1 MTKSRLFFALITFS
15 FTISTLTLAC
25 VSKATPDTTG
35 VDKDIETVSSIS
47 DDEKTQSQENTITS
61 TPSAENSSTDNSS
74 QADADNEDEAFKY
87 EKEQKPLFP
96 NDEFSE
102 KYSEYQNYKQTEFPT
117 ADFLHDKS
125 IADKSLDVI
134 IAPDVSDQM
143 LTPEYWLEKTQEP
156 YKVLMNREEIAIW
169 NEDIL
174 ESRFSPTEYYRIVTD
189 IRKYGRRFNTQQIR
203 DEMLRYRPGVIWYTK
218 TDNNKVHRLTREDWL
233 DFYDKMNYE
242 PLGTKEYYAYT
253 TAYRY
258 PEKLNYYPVRKGICI
273 KRSTI
278 RNIPVETFYSD
289 DPQFWFDDVN
299 QISGILMNEPVLV
312 LWESKD
318 KQWYLIQTYYSAGWI
333 RQSDI
338 ALCTDAEFTKYFDY
352 TKRDNPDFIT
362 VTADQFTLPQAN
374 VFSFDDEAPAPAF
387 ALETPLFM
395 GTYLNLADWNDVN
408 LREQFADRVPH
419 SCYLAELPYKKADGT
434 LGKYYAAVPAGI
446 CCKGLMPYTKAN
458 TINLAFKSLGK
469 RYGWGGMENER
480 DCTGYTKDL
489 YRCFGFNFGKN
500 SAAQAAMPGKTVYFK
515 NLSRVQKAAVLDKL
529 EPGTLLYYY
538 GHVFVYLGKADDEAV
553 SSAADGSNY
562 YVISSMGTYYPDGK
576 SINTKT
582 NACSVTV
589 NNLSLVKKDGS
600 TWLESLV
607 CAKLLYN

>member
-1 MTKSRLFFALITFS
+1 MTKSRLFFAFITFS
-15 FTISTLTLAC
+15 FTIFPLTVAC
-25 VSKATPDTTG
+25 ASKGTTDTT
-35 VDKDIETVSSIS
+35 VTDKNTEAVSPIS
-47 DDEKTQSQENTITS
+47 DDEKTQTKENTITE
-61 TPSAENSSTDNSS
+61 TPPTDNSS
-74 QADADNEDEAFKY
+74 QTYAENDDVDFEY

-96 NDEFSE
+96 TDEFSE
-102 KYSEYQNYKQTEFPT
+102 KYSENQNNLKPDSPT
-117 ADFLHDKS
+117 ADFIHDKT

-143 LTPEYWLEKTQEP
+143 LTPEYWLEKTNEP
-156 YKVLMNREEIAIW
+156 YKVLMNREEIARW

-189 IRKYGRRFNTQQIR
+189 IRKYGRRFDTQQIR

-218 TDNNKVHRLTREDWL
+218 TDNDKVHRLTREDWL

-253 TAYRY
+253 TAYHY
-258 PEKLNYYPVRKGICI
+258 PEKLNYYPIRKGICI

-318 KQWYLIQTYYSAGWI
+318 KQWYLIQSYYSAGWI

-338 ALCTDAEFTKYFDY
+338 ALCSDAEFTKYFDY
-352 TKRDNPDFIT
+352 TKRDSPDFIT
-362 VTADQFTLPQAN
+362 VTADQFTLPKEN
-374 VFSFDDEAPAPAF
+374 IFSSENEAPSSTF
-387 ALETPLFM
+387 AEESPLFM
-395 GTYLNLADWNDVN
+395 GTYLNLADWKNIN

-515 NLSRVQKAAVLDKL
+515 NLSRSQKAAILDTL
-529 EPGTLLYYY
+529 EAGTLLYYY
-538 GHVFVYLGKADDEAV
+538 GHVFVYLGKADDV
-553 SSAADGSNY
+553 PSSSATDGSNY
-562 YVISSMGTYYPDGK
+562 YAISSMGSYYPDGK

-607 CAKLLYN
+607 CAKLFKLD

>member
-1 MTKSRLFFALITFS
+1 MTKSRLFFAIITFS
-15 FTISTLTLAC
+15 FTIFPLTVAC
-25 VSKATPDTTG
+25 ASKGTTDTTFT
-35 VDKDIETVSSIS
+35 DKNTETTSPIS
-47 DDEKTQSQENTITS
+47 DDEETQSKENT
-61 TPSAENSSTDNSS
+61 SAEIPSTDNSS
-74 QADADNEDEAFKY
+74 TPDTENDDEDFEY
-87 EKEQKPLFP
+87 EKEQKPRFP
-96 NDEFSE
+96 TDEFSE
-102 KYSEYQNYKQTEFPT
+102 KYSEYQNNLKPDSPT
-117 ADFLHDKS
+117 ADYIHDKT

-156 YKVLMNREEIAIW
+156 YKVLMNREEIARW

-218 TDNNKVHRLTREDWL
+218 TAGNKIHRLTREDWL
-233 DFYDKMNYE
+233 EFYDKMNYE
-242 PLGTKEYYAYT
+242 QLGTKEYYAYT

-299 QISGILMNEPVLV
+299 QISGILMNEPVLI

-318 KQWYLIQTYYSAGWI
+318 KEWYLIQTYYSAGWI

-362 VTADQFTLPQAN
+362 VTADQFMLPQAN
-374 VFSFDDEAPAPAF
+374 IFSSDDEAPVPAF
-387 ALETPLFM
+387 AQETPLFM

-419 SCYLAELPYKKADGT
+419 SCYLAELPYKKADGS
-434 LGKYYAAVPAGI
+434 LGKYFAAVPAGI

-538 GHVFVYLGKADDEAV
+538 GHVFVYLGKADDEVV
-553 SSAADGSNY
+553 SSATDGGNY

-576 SINTKT
+576 SISTKT

-589 NNLSLVKKDGS
+589 NNLSLIKKDGS

>member
-15 FTISTLTLAC
+15 FTIFPLTVACASKGTTDTTVTDKNTETTSPISDDDETQSKENTSAEIPSTDNF
-25 VSKATPDTTG
+25 STPDT
-35 VDKDIETVSSIS
+35 EN
-47 DDEKTQSQENTITS
+47 DDEDFE
-61 TPSAENSSTDNSS
+61 
-74 QADADNEDEAFKY
+74 Y
-87 EKEQKPLFP
+87 EKEQKPRFP
-96 NDEFSE
+96 TDEFSE
-102 KYSEYQNYKQTEFPT
+102 KYAEWLNNEKPESPT
-117 ADFLHDKS
+117 ADFIHDKNR
-125 IADKSLDVI
+125 ADKSFDVI
-134 IAPDVSDQM
+134 LSPDVSDQM
-143 LTPEYWLEKTQEP
+143 LTPEYWLAKTQEP
-156 YKVLMNREEIAIW
+156 YKVIMDREEIAKW
-169 NEDIL
+169 NEEIL

-189 IRKYGRRFNTQQIR
+189 IRKYGRKFNTQQIR

-218 TDNNKVHRLTREDWL
+218 TAGNKIHRLTREDWL
-233 DFYDKMNYE
+233 EFYDKMNYE
-242 PLGTKEYYAYT
+242 QLGTKEYYAYT

-299 QISGILMNEPVLV
+299 QISGILMNEPVLI

-318 KQWYLIQTYYSAGWI
+318 KEWYLIQTYYSAGWI

-362 VTADQFTLPQAN
+362 VTADQFMLPQAN
-374 VFSFDDEAPAPAF
+374 IFSSDDEAPAPAF
-387 ALETPLFM
+387 AQETPLFM

-419 SCYLAELPYKKADGT
+419 SCYLAELPYKKADGS
-434 LGKYYAAVPAGI
+434 LGKYFAAVPAGI

-576 SINTKT
+576 SISTKT

-607 CAKLLYN
+607 CAKLFKLD

>member
-1 MTKSRLFFALITFS
+1 MTKSRLFFAIITFS
-15 FTISTLTLAC
+15 FMLSPLMVAC
-25 VSKATPDTTG
+25 VSKGTPDTT
-35 VDKDIETVSSIS
+35 VTDKNAEADTPIS
-47 DDEKTQSQENTITS
+47 DDEKTQSKENTTNEL
-61 TPSAENSSTDNSS
+61 PPTDNSS
-74 QADADNEDEAFKY
+74 QPDAENDDEDFEY
-87 EKEQKPLFP
+87 EKEQKPTFP
-96 NDEFSE
+96 TDEFSE
-102 KYSEYQNYKQTEFPT
+102 KYAEWLNNEKPESPT
-117 ADFLHDKS
+117 ADFIHDKNR
-125 IADKSLDVI
+125 ADKSFDVI
-134 IAPDVSDQM
+134 LSPDVSDQM

-156 YKVLMNREEIAIW
+156 YKVLMNREEIARW

-218 TDNNKVHRLTREDWL
+218 TAGNIIHRLTREDWL
-233 DFYDKMNYE
+233 EFYDKMNYE

-299 QISGILMNEPVLV
+299 QISGILMNEPVLI

-318 KQWYLIQTYYSAGWI
+318 KEWYLIQTYYSAGWI

-362 VTADQFTLPQAN
+362 VTADQFMLPQAN
-374 VFSFDDEAPAPAF
+374 IFSSDDEAPSSSF
-387 ALETPLFM
+387 AQETPLFM
-395 GTYLNLADWNDVN
+395 GTYLNLADWNDIK

-434 LGKYYAAVPAGI
+434 LGKHYAAVPAGI

-515 NLSRVQKAAVLDKL
+515 NLSRTQKAAILDTL

-576 SINTKT
+576 SISTKT

-607 CAKLLYN
+607 CAKLFKLD

>member
-1 MTKSRLFFALITFS
+1 
-15 FTISTLTLAC
+15 
-25 VSKATPDTTG
+25 
-35 VDKDIETVSSIS
+35 
-47 DDEKTQSQENTITS
+47 
-61 TPSAENSSTDNSS
+61 
-74 QADADNEDEAFKY
+74 
-87 EKEQKPLFP
+87 
-96 NDEFSE
+96 
-102 KYSEYQNYKQTEFPT
+102 
-117 ADFLHDKS
+117 
-125 IADKSLDVI
+125 
-134 IAPDVSDQM
+134 
-143 LTPEYWLEKTQEP
+143 
-156 YKVLMNREEIAIW
+156 
-169 NEDIL
+169 
-174 ESRFSPTEYYRIVTD
+174 
-189 IRKYGRRFNTQQIR
+189 
-203 DEMLRYRPGVIWYTK
+203 
-218 TDNNKVHRLTREDWL
+218 
-233 DFYDKMNYE
+233 MNYE

-258 PEKLNYYPVRKGICI
+258 PEKLSYYPVRKGICI

-278 RNIPVETFYSD
+278 RNTPVETFYSD

-299 QISGILMNEPVLV
+299 QISGILMNEPVLI

-338 ALCTDAEFTKYFDY
+338 ALCSDAEFTKYFDY
-352 TKRDNPDFIT
+352 TKRDSPDFIT
-362 VTADQFTLPQAN
+362 VTADQFILPKEN
-374 VFSFDDEAPAPAF
+374 IFSSENEAAASTF
-387 ALETPLFM
+387 AEESPLFM
-395 GTYLNLADWNDVN
+395 GTYLNLADWKDIN

-419 SCYLAELPYKKADGT
+419 SCYLAELPYKKNDGT

-515 NLSRVQKAAVLDKL
+515 NLSCTQKAAILDTL

-538 GHVFVYLGKADDEAV
+538 GHVFVYLGKADDEAG

-576 SINTKT
+576 SISAKT

-589 NNLSLVKKDGS
+589 NNLSLIKKDGS